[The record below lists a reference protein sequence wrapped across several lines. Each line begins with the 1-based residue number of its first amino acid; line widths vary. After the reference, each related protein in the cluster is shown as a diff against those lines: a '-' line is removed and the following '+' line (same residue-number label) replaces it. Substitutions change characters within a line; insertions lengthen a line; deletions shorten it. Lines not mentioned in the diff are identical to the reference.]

1 MDTAN
6 IMPVRNNLSRNLKQD
21 SEIVITFTGGLGAQ
35 ILSAAIYFHLRQEGG
50 KVYADLDYF
59 KQPGKI
65 ATPGNKG
72 EISHWNYELGE
83 YGLPLEGFSTRKSE
97 KSFFKRDKSFVVSDG
112 EEKVKLAIQALRQPE
127 VRKLFPIKHSVTE
140 ECHRISGE
148 NDYLCIHIRRGDYV
162 NVASHLVDDMDFI
175 NLAKTISNFVS
186 AVVVIS
192 DSEVSDLI
200 SEGLRRLFTHCSFVI
215 GGNPHIAHA
224 LIRQAKYLICS
235 NSQFSLSAAL
245 LNQVGQQ
252 IFLPTKWF
260 GDADSGLQ
268 VPINALC
275 RFQILGMT

>member
-1 MDTAN
+1 M
-6 IMPVRNNLSRNLKQD
+6 SQNLKPD
-21 SEIVITFTGGLGAQ
+21 SEILVTFTGGLGAQ
-35 ILSAAIYFHLRQEGG
+35 IMSAAIYVHLRQDGR

-72 EISHWNYELGE
+72 EVSHWNYELGE
-83 YGLPLEGFSTRKSE
+83 YGLPLEGFATKRFK
-97 KSFFKRDKSFVVSDG
+97 KSFFQRDKPFVVSDG
-112 EEKVKLAIQALRQPE
+112 VAKITMAINALREPE
-127 VRKLFPIKHSVTE
+127 VRKLFPVRHSVTE
-140 ECHRISGE
+140 ECRQISGG

-175 NLAKTISNFVS
+175 KLAQTISNFVP

-200 SEGLRRLFTHCSFVI
+200 SESLRRLFTHCSFVI

-260 GDADSGLQ
+260 GDADSSLQ